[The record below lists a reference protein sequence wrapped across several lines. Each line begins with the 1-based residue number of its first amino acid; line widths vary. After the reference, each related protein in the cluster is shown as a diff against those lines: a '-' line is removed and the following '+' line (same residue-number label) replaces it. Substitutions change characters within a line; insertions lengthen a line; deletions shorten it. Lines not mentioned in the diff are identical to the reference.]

1 MANVSGGA
9 TVWND
14 TNFVGE
20 FFVVGANQTPFLN
33 EIGGLNGGKQASSW
47 AFPLNQHSSLET
59 AAQPAITETASLT
72 APTPITYIREQDY
85 NVCQIYQKAISTS
98 YAKQSDVSTLAGL
111 PIAGQ
116 SQPITNEFDHQK
128 MMALKQI
135 ALDAEYTFLNGTYQ
149 IATDAGVA
157 NKTRGMFA
165 ACTTNAVA
173 AASAYLS
180 KDLINTLLRSM
191 ADAGADF
198 VKMVMYAN
206 SFNRSLISDIYGYA
220 PTSTTNG
227 GVSVQRIITDFCEL
241 EVRYAP
247 KCPAASVG
255 IFDVAHCSPVFLP
268 VQPNEN
274 TQGGYLFYESLAKT
288 GAGSTG
294 QIYGQIGLDYAIE
307 RYHGKITGLATS

>member
-1 MANVSGGA
+1 MANAAAAA

-14 TNFVGE
+14 TNFLGE
-20 FFVVGANQTPFLN
+20 LYVVGANQTPFLN
-33 EIGGLNGGKQASSW
+33 DIGGLNGGKVANSW
-47 AFPLNQHSSLET
+47 SFPLNQHQSLES

-72 APTPITYIREQDY
+72 APAPVTYTSEQDF
-85 NVCQIYQKAISTS
+85 NVCQIFQEGVSVS
-98 YAKQSDVSTLAGL
+98 YAKQSDSGTLAGL

-116 SQPITNEFDHQK
+116 PQPITNAFDHQK
-128 MMALKQI
+128 MMALRQI
-135 ALDAEYTFLNGTYQ
+135 AIDAEYTFLNGAYQ

-198 VKMVMYAN
+198 ANMVMYAN
-206 SFNRSLISDIYGYA
+206 SFNRGLISDIYGYA
-220 PTSTTNG
+220 PTSTSQG
-227 GVSVQRIITDFCEL
+227 GVSIQTILTDFGP
-241 EVRYAP
+241 VRVQFAP
-247 KCPAASVG
+247 KVPAASVG
-255 IFDVAHCSPVFLP
+255 IFDIKYISPVFLP
-268 VQPNEN
+268 VPASS
-274 TQGGYLFYESLAKT
+274 TTPGGILFYDPLAKV
-288 GAGSTG
+288 GASESG
-294 QIYGQIGLDYAIE
+294 QIYGQMGLDYGIE